1 MTLSLF
7 NRRKKPSTNSYGA
20 YSSPVTDPTAVRGG
34 LISKRTEKRNAKA
47 KQPSRLQKLVN
58 QWWNRLLEAVYD
70 RSFSE
75 QTELYAANQ
84 GMLDYVLNTVGQGA
98 WGVLFPLLTIV
109 ATQLSGADNAGMF
122 SMAFVTGTLLMY
134 LGNYGVRTF
143 QVSDLEETE
152 SFAAYQIHRA
162 ITCVAMLVAGWLY
175 IKVRGYTGEMAL
187 MCDGVFVYRMVDA
200 LADVYEGRLQ
210 QMEKLYLAGV
220 STGLRSLAG
229 LVVFTVMLFLTRSLV
244 IASVAMAVVAVAS
257 LVLVTI
263 PLALFETPKSRKP
276 QLIEVQEL
284 FQECFPAFAGL
295 ILYALID
302 NAPKYAMEGAL
313 SYDNQTYF
321 NAIYFGANGV
331 LMAGGLIYKPQ
342 LVRLANIWSD
352 PSKRP
357 RFDLVVIGLIG
368 TFVVVA
374 GIVLLFT
381 ATIGIPLNG
390 LLYATDFERFRMQS
404 YLMVGAGALAAS
416 IDFLFQTLTVLRQQD
431 LATRLY
437 LVGLV
442 VAFALSYSLV
452 HMLGFDG
459 AVYAYLISHVVLF
472 GLFVAQYVVLRVKS
486 R

>member
-1 MTLSLF
+1 MPIL
-7 NRRKKPSTNSYGA
+7 NRKKKPQA
-20 YSSPVTDPTAVRGG
+20 RSPYAPKKPEPAR
-34 LISKRTEKRNAKA
+34 K
-47 KQPSRLQKLVN
+47 KQPSFLSRLAN
-58 QWWNRLLEAVYD
+58 QWFNRLIEAVYD

-75 QTELYAANQ
+75 QTELYDANQ
-84 GMLDYVLNTVGQGA
+84 GMLDYILNTIGQGA

-109 ATQLSGADNAGMF
+109 ATQLSGAENAGMF
-122 SMAFVTGTLLMY
+122 SMAFVTATLLMY
-134 LGNYGVRTF
+134 VGNYGVRTF

-152 SFAAYQIHRA
+152 SFAAYQIHRV
-162 ITCVAMLVAGWLY
+162 ITCAAMLAAGWAY
-175 IKVRGYTGEMAL
+175 IKVRGYTGDMAT
-187 MCDGVFVYRMVDA
+187 MCQAVFVYRMVDA

-220 STGLRSLAG
+220 SMGIRSVGA
-229 LVVFTVMLFLTRSLV
+229 LVVFTVLLFLTRNLV
-244 IASVAMAVVAVAS
+244 VASIAMAIVGVAS
-257 LVLVTI
+257 LVIVTI
-263 PLALFETPKSRKP
+263 PLALFETPKTRRP
-276 QLIEVQEL
+276 ELVEVKEL

-302 NAPKYAMEGAL
+302 NAPKYAMEGVM

-357 RFDLVVIGLIG
+357 RFDLVVAGLIG
-368 TFVVVA
+368 TFVAVA
-374 GIVLLFT
+374 AVLLLFT
-381 ATIGIPLNG
+381 ATIGVPLNG
-390 LLYATDFERFRMQS
+390 ILYATDFEQFRTAS
-404 YLMVGAGALAAS
+404 YLMVGAGALAAA
-416 IDFLFQTLTVLRQQD
+416 IDFLFQTLTVLRHQQ
-431 LATRLY
+431 LATRIY

-442 VAFALSYSLV
+442 TAFALSYLLV
-452 HMLGFDG
+452 GTMGFNG

-472 GLFVAQYVVLRVKS
+472 VLFVAQYVVLRIKS